1 MFWVH
6 RLVSIDFFCNEPAT
20 TEIYTYRHTLSLHDA
35 LPNEAGRAAASR
47 WQCATSYRVPSYRR
61 VPDVGAGLDARH
73 PLQGRIDV
81 VLDGAVAADAEIGAE
96 RLGDGIRPEPVVQEV
111 PAPAGAP
118 VVGGDAR
125 PPRPA
130 DLVVPPRR
138 PPPADGA
145 VADTP

>member
-61 VPDVGAGLDARH
+61 VPDVGAGLDAGH

-81 VLDGAVAADAEIGAE
+81 VLDGAVAADAEIGDE
-96 RLGDGIRPEPVVQEV
+96 RLGDGIRRAPVVQEV
-111 PAPAGAP
+111 Q
-118 VVGGDAR
+118 DR
-125 PPRPA
+125 KSTR
-130 DLVVPPRR
+130 LNSSH
-138 PPPADGA
+138 
-145 VADTP
+145 